1 MKKIA
6 ILTDFSDNAWNAL
19 FTGLKLHEG
28 KEVLFYI
35 IHFFEPSYADVLGKK
50 SKERLAVLYESLSK
64 HSIAQLNAIE
74 EYLKLHH
81 KDPLHQFKTVSQGD
95 DLIDGLKEFL
105 KKNHVDLIVMGTRGA
120 TKSREVFM
128 GSNAV
133 KVARKIENY
142 PILAVPEKHDFKDLS
157 TIVFPTEFSHT
168 YAGKELT
175 PLIELAKEWN
185 SELIV
190 LQVTQRPTLSEAQWE
205 NKEILKKEFCNLKID
220 FRSTELQISI
230 KESIKK
236 AVENTGADLI
246 AMIKYSHTFFER
258 LTREPV
264 IKKMTFQTRI
274 PMLIL
279 PEKEY

>member
-19 FTGLKLHEG
+19 FTALKLHEV

-64 HSIAQLNAIE
+64 HSTAQLKAIE
-74 EYLKLHH
+74 DYLKLHH
-81 KDPLHQFKTVSQGD
+81 KNPLHQFKTVSKGD
-95 DLIDGLKEFL
+95 DLIDGLKDFL
-105 KKNHVDLIVMGTRGA
+105 KKNQVDLIVMGTRGA
-120 TKSREVFM
+120 TKSRDVFM

-133 KVARKIENY
+133 KLARKIENY
-142 PILAVPEKHDFKDLS
+142 PILAVPEKHDFKELS
-157 TIVFPTEFSHT
+157 TIVFPTDFSHT
-168 YAGKELT
+168 YAGKELG
-175 PLIELAKEWN
+175 PLKELAKEWN
-185 SELIV
+185 SKLIV
-190 LQVTQRPTLSEAQWE
+190 LQVSQRSILSKTQLE
-205 NKEILKKEFCNLKID
+205 NKELLIKEFCDLKID
-220 FRSTELQISI
+220 FQSIELQISI
-230 KESIKK
+230 NESIKRV
-236 AVENTGADLI
+236 VENAGADMI

-264 IKKMTFQTRI
+264 IKKMTFQTKI